1 MKPTELL
8 LLALVAWTV
17 IGSLGIALRVHRR
30 DHATARRHLLWI
42 AAAWA
47 VYLSLLVCL
56 SLLQPARV
64 VPMGRDQCFDE
75 MCFAVVGVQQMPG
88 FLIRDN
94 SHLLQVQVRITNHG
108 HTAPER
114 EALLRAY
121 LRDAQGRTFT
131 PVRGLSGNRLTAP
144 VSPGGTVLSEPVFRV
159 PADATGMQLVFT
171 HGKRQPGILVL
182 GDSDSLLHH
191 PTVVPLQP

>member
-30 DHATARRHLLWI
+30 DRSTARRHLLWI
-42 AAAWA
+42 IAAWA
-47 VYLSLLVCL
+47 IYLSLLVSL

-64 VPMGRDQCFDE
+64 VPMGHDQCFDE
-75 MCFAVVGVQQMPG
+75 MCFAVMGVQQMPG
-88 FLIRDN
+88 FLIYDK
-94 SHLLQVQVRITNHG
+94 SHLLQVQVRMTNHG

-121 LRDAQGRTFT
+121 LRDAQGRIFT
-131 PVRGLSGNRLTAP
+131 PVRGLSGNRLTAS
-144 VSPGGTVLSEPVFRV
+144 VSPGATVIGEPVFRV
-159 PADATGMQLVFT
+159 PADAAGLQLVLT
-171 HGKRQPGILVL
+171 RGKRQPGLLIL
-182 GDSDSLLHH
+182 GDSDSLLHR